1 MSGTDIFL
9 DTNICIYLLNG
20 DTILAELLQEQNLY
34 LSVITEIE
42 LYSYHSNSPPAI
54 QILNNFF
61 QSVTVINIEEKV
73 KTRTIEIRKNFKL
86 KLPDSIIAASALT
99 YNLPFIT
106 GDKGFKKID
115 LIDLIL
121 YDNI

>member
-42 LYSYHSNSPPAI
+42 LYSYHSNSALAI
-54 QILNNFF
+54 QVLNNFF
-61 QSVTVINIEEKV
+61 QSVTIINIEEKV
-73 KTRTIEIRKNFKL
+73 KAKTIEIRKNFKL

-106 GDKGFKKID
+106 ADKGFRKIE